1 MYSHLIK
8 NGYMKKQNNKKI
20 EETIE
25 QTIEQKLEKPVK
37 NAFRNI
43 HLDEDMQEKIMKEI
57 NERAEPD
64 LSFILLTVFSTLIVA
79 FGLII
84 DNSAVVIGGMIISPL
99 LWPILALSLA
109 IIKGSVKS
117 LKKNIFTLL
126 KSTLIIFLVAFIV
139 GSFSPYLGESREVL
153 LRTEPTLFELF
164 IALAAG
170 FIGTFAVAHP
180 KLSATLAGV
189 ATAVALVPPLSVM
202 GILFAEG
209 SFALSTGAA
218 LLYFTNLIAITLAA
232 VILFLV
238 VGIKLSTREKS
249 KDLAVTNISWFV
261 IFLIIVAIP
270 LTLVM
275 RGVILENKQSEIV
288 REVIENYIVNT
299 KVTSLKIDN
308 QGDTI
313 SIQTTLNS
321 DFDITSRHV
330 DRLTDILKDR
340 LDTSVDL
347 TINVV
352 PTYQANKN
360 LGEE

>member
-1 MYSHLIK
+1 MT
-8 NGYMKKQNNKKI
+8 KQSNDKKI
-20 EETIE
+20 EQFEEKIE
-25 QTIEQKLEKPVK
+25 RKIEKPVK
-37 NAFRNI
+37 KAFRALHI
-43 HLDEDMQEKIMKEI
+43 DDERQSKIIQEI
-57 NERAEPD
+57 NDRAIPD
-64 LSFILLTVFSTLIVA
+64 LGFMLLTIFSTLIVA

-99 LWPILALSLA
+99 LWPILALSIA
-109 IIKGSVKS
+109 VIKGRIKA
-117 LKKNIFTLL
+117 LKKNLFTLL
-126 KSTLIIFLVAFIV
+126 KVTLVIFLVAFVV
-139 GSFSPYLGESREVL
+139 GIFSPFLGESNEVL

-180 KLSATLAGV
+180 RLSGALAGV
-189 ATAVALVPPLSVM
+189 VAAVALVPPLAVM

-209 SFALSTGAA
+209 NLTLATGAA

-238 VGIKLSTREKS
+238 VGIKFSTREKS
-249 KDLAVTNISWFV
+249 KDRAVSNISWFV

-275 RGVILENKQSEIV
+275 RGAIHENKQASIV
-288 REVIENYIVNT
+288 REVIEGYMVNT
-299 KVTSLKIDN
+299 KVTSLDIDY
-308 QGDTI
+308 QGEII

-321 DFDITSRHV
+321 TFEITSRHV
-330 DRLTDILKDR
+330 DRLTDILKDK
-340 LDTSVDL
+340 LDSSVDL

-360 LGEE
+360 IGSE